1 MKSPVLK
8 VELARFWEAL
18 ATCPRSVK
26 IVFFL
31 GFAYQGKDIVF
42 RFIIEYSSL
51 KDFGLQVIGLFL
63 YEDFSK
69 MMIFW
74 LVLKLE
80 INYRVI
86 NILKDF
92 GFF

>member
-1 MKSPVLK
+1 MKSPVLPVLK
-8 VELARFWEAL
+8 VELARLWEAL

-31 GFAYQGKDIVF
+31 GVAYQGKDIVF
-42 RFIIEYSSL
+42 RFVIEYSSL

-63 YEDFSK
+63 DEDFSK
-69 MMIFW
+69 MIW

-80 INYRVI
+80 ISYRVI
-86 NILKDF
+86 IS
-92 GFF
+92 